1 MMHLEWRGI
10 FVKKKSVGR

>member
-1 MMHLEWRGI
+1 MHLEWRGI